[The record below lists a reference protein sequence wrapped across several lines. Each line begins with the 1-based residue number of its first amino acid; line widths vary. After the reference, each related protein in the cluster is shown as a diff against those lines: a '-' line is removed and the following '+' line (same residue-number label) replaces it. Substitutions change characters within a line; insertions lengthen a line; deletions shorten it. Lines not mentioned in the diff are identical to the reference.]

1 MQNIANNIS
10 VQPKADSLIF
20 VMGKLAIMMVLGQF
34 TFARYPAPVMAL
46 SLLIIGGLF
55 FDSLYRNKYPL
66 FLFQLFICNHFM
78 FGYENGGIYNLVAS
92 ISLITYLSF
101 FKNSLS
107 APSSLGRLLVFLLA
121 ALAVIQILS
130 LLNNNTGFAAKV
142 TAVLIFANLLF
153 LFLYA
158 SKIQLN
164 YSDLKQFIQIAGIF
178 FFYNLVVS
186 INQKYEFFASP
197 FEFFPSLNAEAEF
210 EMGILRSNGVLNNF
224 EFYAE
229 YSISLIALVLPSVL
243 SGSSKAYGQKF
254 YFFCFAIIFTG
265 ILSIIFS
272 GTRSSVLLLPVVAL
286 LTGVFLNKRLKMR
299 VILYGTV
306 LASAFAVVNANAG
319 WIDFDVFSKRSEN
332 VDMKNLTLE
341 KILSGEEINRGG
353 IFAYGI
359 KKAGRSN
366 FFFGE
371 GYFTKRL
378 EYIKVHFDKTGDD
391 IIPDYHNLYMSVIVT
406 WGYLGGFIFLAL
418 FVISLFR
425 GYQLYFRLQHYNLFA
440 IDILLGFNL
449 LFTFLL
455 INQFKIQF
463 IRDANYFLLTLLFLA
478 IYNSVIT
485 LLKNSTFLVATEDKI
500 SNAVMIEDL
509 VNESL
514 SQR

>member
-1 MQNIANNIS
+1 
-10 VQPKADSLIF
+10 
-20 VMGKLAIMMVLGQF
+20 MVLGQF
-34 TFARYPAPVMAL
+34 TFAKYPAPVMAL

-55 FDSLYRNKYPL
+55 FDSLYRNKYPH

-78 FGYENGGIYNLVAS
+78 FGYENGGIYNLAAS
-92 ISLITYLSF
+92 ISLIIYLCF
-101 FKNSLS
+101 FKNFFSV
-107 APSSLGRLLVFLLA
+107 PSSLRRLLLFLVA
-121 ALAVIQILS
+121 ALAVIQVVS
-130 LLNNNTGFAAKV
+130 LLNNNAALV
-142 TAVLIFANLLF
+142 TKLTAALIFANLLF
-153 LFLYA
+153 LFIYA

-164 YSDLKQFIQIAGIF
+164 YSDLKQFIQITGIF

-186 INQKYEFFASP
+186 INQKYELFASP

-229 YSISLIALVLPSVL
+229 YSISLIALILPSVL
-243 SGSSKAYGQKF
+243 SGSSKAYGQRF

-286 LTGVFLNKRLKMR
+286 LTGILLNKRLKVR
-299 VILYGTV
+299 VLLYGTV
-306 LASAFAVVNANAG
+306 LASAFAVINAQAG

-391 IIPDYHNLYMSVIVT
+391 VIPDYHNLYMSVIVT
-406 WGYLGGFIFLAL
+406 WGYLGGILFLSL

-425 GYQLYFRLQHYNLFA
+425 GYQLYFRLQQYNLFA
-440 IDILLGFNL
+440 VDLLLGFNL

-463 IRDANYFLLTLLFLA
+463 IRDANYFLMTLLFLA
-478 IYNSVIT
+478 IYNSVIQ
-485 LLKNSTFLVATEDKI
+485 LLKNSTFLTATNNSISDKKMLED
-500 SNAVMIEDL
+500 V
-509 VNESL
+509 VNESVL
-514 SQR
+514 LK